1 MRKSPTIFL
10 IDDDIDDQEIFSI
23 ALQGTNVDTNCIFAN
38 DGIIALEKLNSD
50 ITLIPDLI
58 FIDMNMPRMNG
69 QQCLMEL
76 KKMDRLK
83 SVPIYMYSTSA
94 DPVSIEENKQLGA
107 EDFILKPSDIQLL
120 SSMLGNIIKRR
131 MLQLIVCVFV
141 LTMFPFFA
149 KAQTDTAN
157 TALDFKKLTVEQ
169 LMNIVVTSVSK
180 TPKKL
185 TEAASAIQVINSEEI
200 RRSGAMRLPKALRL
214 ASNLQVAQSGSHEW
228 GITSRGFNGTPV
240 SNSSLANKLLVLID
254 GRTVYTPLFGGV
266 FWDVQNV
273 LMEDIQQIEVVSGPG
288 GAQWGAN
295 AVNGIINVISKSA
308 KETQGWY
315 ASGTYG
321 SLLQDHVALRYGGK
335 VDSTLFFR
343 VYGQR
348 FDYNKTRKLD
358 KSLPDDE
365 WSMNQGGFRMDFL
378 PSDKNTFTL
387 QGDLYE
393 GTEDDT
399 LSTLVNGQNILG
411 RWTHLFNSRSEIT
424 LQLYVDRTWRKIS
437 SAQLKD
443 VLITYDIEF
452 QHNLKTSE
460 RNTFS
465 WGMNYRLADDYL
477 TTSNRRYDPPHRKLD
492 LWSVFVQDLYQ
503 LVPEKVELT
512 MGTKIFQNE
521 YTKVELHPSIR
532 LAYTP
537 NTNNT
542 IWTAV
547 SRAVRSPTR
556 LDQDNVSPRLGS
568 YDGYKSETVN
578 AYEIGYRV
586 RPLRAISFSIAA
598 FFNQYRDLRSVD
610 TNLTAPPDFYFK
622 NNLEADAYGIELSG
636 NFIATSWW
644 KLRGGYTYLHKTFK
658 RLSPLTYLYSADLE
672 ANDPKNQFLIQSMM
686 TIARNFQLDG
696 IVRYVDLIPATFNAT
711 FISSYLTFDIRLAY
725 NYKWV
730 TVSVVGENLSA
741 PYHTEFGER
750 QIPRSVYGKI
760 SLAF

>member
-23 ALQGTNVDTNCIFAN
+23 ALEGTNVETNCVFAN
-38 DGIIALEKLNSD
+38 DGIIALEKLNND
-50 ITLIPDLI
+50 EALIPDLI

-69 QQCLMEL
+69 QQCLVEL
-76 KKMDRLK
+76 KKIDRLK
-83 SVPIYMYSTSA
+83 SVPVYMYSTSA
-94 DPVSIEENKQLGA
+94 DPQSIAQNKQLGA
-107 EDFILKPSDIQLL
+107 EDFILKPSDIAQL
-120 SSMLGNIIKRR
+120 SSMLGNIIRNR
-131 MLQLIVCVFV
+131 IVQLLICV
-141 LTMFPFFA
+141 LTLTMAPVSV
-149 KAQTDTAN
+149 KGQTDSATS
-157 TALDFKKLTVEQ
+157 ALAIKKLTVEQ

-185 TEAASAIQVINSEEI
+185 TEAASAIQVINNEEI
-200 RRSGAMRLPKALRL
+200 RRSGAIRLPKALRL
-214 ASNLQVAQSGSHEW
+214 APNLQVAQAGSHEW
-228 GITSRGFNGTPV
+228 GITSRGFNGAPV

-273 LMEDIQQIEVVSGPG
+273 LLEDVQQIEVISGPG

-308 KETQGWY
+308 RETQGWY
-315 ASGTYG
+315 ASGAYG
-321 SLLQDHVALRYGGK
+321 SFLQDHAALRYGGQ
-335 VDSTLFFR
+335 VDSTFFFR

-348 FDYNKTRKLD
+348 FDFNETKKLD
-358 KSLPDDE
+358 ETLPEDN
-365 WSMNQGGFRMDFL
+365 WYLTQGGFRMDYF
-378 PSDKNTFTL
+378 PSEKNTFTL
-387 QGDLYE
+387 QGDVY
-393 GTEDDT
+393 GGKEDDT
-399 LSTLVNGQNILG
+399 LSTTVNGQNILG
-411 RWTHLFNSRSEIT
+411 RWTHLFSDRSEII
-424 LQLYVDRTWRKIS
+424 LQLYVDRTWRNIRS
-437 SAQLKD
+437 SEFKD
-443 VLITYDIEF
+443 ELFTYDIDF
-452 QHNLKTSE
+452 QHNLKTSA

-465 WGMNYRLADDYL
+465 WGLSYRLADDYI
-477 TTSNRRYDPPHRKLD
+477 SSGRNSFNPPNRKID
-492 LWSVFVQDLYQ
+492 LWSVFIQDQYQ
-503 LVPEKVELT
+503 LIPEKMELT
-512 MGTKIFQNE
+512 LGTKIFQND
-521 YTKVELHPSIR
+521 YTDLELHPSIR

-537 NTNNT
+537 NTKNT
-542 IWTAV
+542 IWSAV

-556 LDQDNVSPRLGS
+556 LDMDNVSTRLGS
-568 YDGYKSETVN
+568 FDGFKSETVN

-586 RPLRAISFSIAA
+586 QPMRTFTFSIAG

-622 NNLEADAYGIELSG
+622 NNLEADAYGVELSG

-658 RLSPLTYLYSADLE
+658 RLSPLTYPYSSDLE

-686 TIARNFQLDG
+686 TIKRNFQLDG
-696 IVRYVDLIPATFNAT
+696 VIRYVDLIPATFNAT

-725 NYKWV
+725 QYKWL
-730 TVSVVGENLSA
+730 TLSVVGENLSA

-750 QIPRSVYGKI
+750 QIPRSVYGKL